1 MDARAAYLHTLAP
14 AGCPAK
20 TSSSSLPAR
29 ERVNAHHQRRDAA
42 EQVSNLDRLGDLGFR
57 GARGASVVGEGPDT
71 GRYAANA
78 PTRTSDETR
87 AGSAALRGPQI
98 KLG

>member
-1 MDARAAYLHTLAP
+1 MPVPRTSTRWPPPGVQLRRRCQACQLANASTPITSAA
-14 AGCPAK
+14 
-20 TSSSSLPAR
+20 
-29 ERVNAHHQRRDAA
+29 NAA